1 MEGVSRPEFRSVG
14 TSGETG
20 RDRAIRE
27 ICDAI
32 HRANEAIRRAVDS
45 GVSVELVRVSRYHEG
60 RGHWGDQ
67 VIPAIHGTGPAA
79 N

>member
-1 MEGVSRPEFRSVG
+1 MESVSRPEFRAAG
-14 TSGETG
+14 AGGETE
-20 RDRAIRE
+20 RDRAIRQ

-79 N
+79 H